1 MELDGW
7 YPWCEREQQ
16 GYRGVDPEILGWG
29 MEVKHKKI
37 WGYMMQINKI
47 KRTLTPKGE
56 KQVAYLVF
64 CRNASSVP
72 RSEWEGVLFYKGF
85 PELAL

>member
-1 MELDGW
+1 MDG
-7 YPWCEREQQ
+7 
-16 GYRGVDPEILGWG
+16 IHG
-29 MEVKHKKI
+29 MKENNRVTGGRPGHIGMGNEVKHKKI
-37 WGYMMQINKI
+37 QEYMMQINKI
-47 KRTLTPKGE
+47 KRTLTPRGE

-72 RSEWEGVLFYKGF
+72 RFKWEGVLFYKGF